1 METHFFILGR
11 YPSLSLAEI
20 IAVLD
25 LKKLPYSLDFRSVEA
40 AVFSVGS
47 EFNLKEFCAD
57 LGGTVKS
64 GRLIDKVL
72 YSDPE
77 DRFQNLFSSTFLKDS
92 GFIAGKGKIKFAISL
107 YDLNSDPLLLKRL
120 EKRLTGF
127 HATLKDNL
135 QAQNLKVGF
144 IKIKHRFT
152 SSVSLVKNGVLK
164 NGFEMSLLAG
174 KEQIIAGRTLWVQ
187 DYESFTSR
195 DFFKPAKDKRSGI
208 MPVKLAR
215 MMLNLAG
222 KERNSTIMDPFSG
235 SGTII
240 LEAYEMGFFKILGSD
255 ISIKAVSDTKQNLAW
270 LTGSKIENKVG
281 LLVTDVVQLST
292 KIPPQSVDAVVTE
305 PFLGKPLHK
314 VPDVFTVRQIFADL
328 KPLYIAAFKNFNAV
342 LKKDGRIVF
351 IFPAFQVKGS
361 LMLFDIEPFSNNFR
375 LLSSRST
382 FLYRS
387 KDQFLIR
394 EIAVFARK

>member
-1 METHFFILGR
+1 MKTYFFILGR

-25 LKKLPYSLDFRSVEA
+25 LMKLPYSLDFRSLEA
-40 AVFSVGS
+40 TVFSISGD
-47 EFNLKEFCAD
+47 FNFEEFCAC
-57 LGGTVKS
+57 LGGCVKA
-64 GRLIDKVL
+64 GRVLDKVL
-72 YSDPE
+72 YTDSE
-77 DRFQNLFSSTFLKDS
+77 DRFQNLFSAAFLKDS
-92 GFIAGKGKIKFAISL
+92 GFIAGKLKIKFAISL
-107 YDLNSDPLLLKRL
+107 YDLNSDSWILERL
-120 EKRLTGF
+120 EKNLAGF

-135 QAQNLKVGF
+135 QAQNFKTGF
-144 IKIKHRFT
+144 IRIKHRFT

-174 KEQIIAGRTLWVQ
+174 KEDISAGRTMWVQ
-187 DYESFTSR
+187 DYESFTRR

-240 LEAYEMGFFKILGSD
+240 LEAVEMGFSNILGSD
-255 ISIKAVSDTKQNLAW
+255 ISAKAVSDTEKNLTW
-270 LTGSKIENKVG
+270 LTGSKMENKVK
-281 LLVTDVVQLST
+281 LMVTDVAQLST

-314 VPDVFTVRQIFADL
+314 LPDVFTVRQIFADL
-328 KPLYIAAFKNFNAV
+328 KPLYIAAFNNFNAV

-361 LMLFDIEPFSNNFR
+361 LMLFDFEPFSNNFR

-387 KDQFLIR
+387 INQFLIR
-394 EIAVFARK
+394 EIAVFTRK